1 MSYSPSSLYMLDK
14 LLPGVNRKYIPYIV
28 ILMMVTIS
36 MVFRLIFATHIPLR
50 VQALM
55 TIVQYGFIFSLW
67 TFSTWV
73 NRFMNT
79 VWPYNRMM
87 LLRLLCQILVTF
99 AFYALL
105 RTGVFSLF
113 KEYIL
118 VKIPEMFMKM
128 TYVIDFF
135 IAVSINIGL
144 FAFHLLE
151 QWKESWVRAEQ
162 LARENTQVQY
172 DNLKNQ
178 LNPHFLF
185 NSLTSLQSL
194 IYKDQELAT
203 RFLQQLSKVYRYLL
217 ENRLKETVSL
227 KREFD
232 FVAYYIELLK
242 TRFGK
247 ALEIDIAIEE
257 EHYDKQ
263 IVPVSLQI
271 MIENAIKHNQ
281 LTDEQPLK
289 IKIYVENNCLVVSNN
304 LHLKQQV
311 ETSNGQ
317 GLQNFS
323 QLYAFLSP
331 EPVRWM
337 KGAKEFSIF
346 IPLLNHV

>member
-1 MSYSPSSLYMLDK
+1 MTTPSSLYLLDK
-14 LLPGVNRKYIPYIV
+14 MLPGVNRKFIPYIIILV
-28 ILMMVTIS
+28 IVLISAAIRLVFADHIPIKIQILMT
-36 MVFRLIFATHIPLR
+36 F
-50 VQALM
+50 
-55 TIVQYGFIFSLW
+55 VQYGFIYSLW
-67 TFSTWV
+67 TFCSWF
-73 NRFMNT
+73 NRFLNK
-79 VWPYNRMM
+79 VWPYNSKM
-87 LLRLLCQILVTF
+87 LLRLVSQIFVTF
-99 AFYALL
+99 VFYAIL
-105 RTGVFSLF
+105 RTGVFLLF
-113 KEYIL
+113 QEYII
-118 VKIPEMFMKM
+118 VKLPKTVMMA
-128 TYVIDFF
+128 TYIIDFF

-144 FAFHLLE
+144 FAYYLLE

-232 FVAYYIELLK
+232 FVAYYVELLK

-247 ALEIDIAIEE
+247 SLEINIVIQE

-337 KGAKEFSIF
+337 KGVKEFSIY
-346 IPLLNHV
+346 IPLLNHA